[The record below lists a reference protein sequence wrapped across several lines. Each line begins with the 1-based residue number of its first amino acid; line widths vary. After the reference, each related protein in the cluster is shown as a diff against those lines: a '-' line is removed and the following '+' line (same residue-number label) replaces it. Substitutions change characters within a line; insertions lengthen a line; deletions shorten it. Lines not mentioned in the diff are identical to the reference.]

1 MKPKITKSLF
11 FRWITSSK
19 RWFTLFE
26 LMLGITIFAMLM
38 IYTLEAVGN
47 ITIARTR
54 SMSRITLIEELYFF
68 SEKLATQIKEG
79 GIIDY
84 EEYWNRQVRE
94 AIASPTATGTASG
107 HYILPTGFWNYG
119 EGGSA
124 VLWPLATNYW
134 NGYYYCRSENAG
146 NKIATGGCIV
156 SSLNDIGTDQAGKYQ
171 RYGQYKL
178 QFTDYNGNADT
189 DSPSV
194 PGDEDD
200 DPSGSIRWDEDDKDV
215 GDGPIVISGS
225 SPELYLINTQTKER
239 IFFRLTYKQDPNH
252 PMTCNFSLFWTG
264 CLWNIE
270 ILRLKWLDIGLGHS
284 WGLSD
289 ATNPGAFDGDID
301 TWVCH
306 QDWACNWPILPTNY
320 GRLPTGIDSEWIPLF
335 PEYVNVKQLTFSLY
349 PRKDPWKSWAATDTF
364 ATWSVS
370 PFLHPYVRVQMSM
383 GLAWEKRKL
392 INNDD
397 PTISISTTI
406 SLANNITE

>member
-1 MKPKITKSLF
+1 
-11 FRWITSSK
+11 
-19 RWFTLFE
+19 
-26 LMLGITIFAMLM
+26 MLGITIFAMLM
-38 IYTLEAVGN
+38 LYTLEAVGN

-84 EEYWNRQVRE
+84 EEYWNRQILE
-94 AIASPTATGTASG
+94 ASPSPTATGTASG

-124 VLWPLATNYW
+124 VLWPAATVYG
-134 NGYYYCRSENAG
+134 NGYYYCRSENAW
-146 NKIATGGCIV
+146 NKIGTEGCAV
-156 SSLNDIGTDQAGKYQ
+156 STLNDIGTDQAGKYQ

-189 DSPSV
+189 DAPSV

-200 DPSGSIRWDEDDKDV
+200 DPSGNIRGDEDDKDV
-215 GDGPIVISGS
+215 GDGPLVITGS

-239 IFFRLTYKQDPNH
+239 IYFRLTYKQDPTH
-252 PMTCNFSLFWTG
+252 PTTCSFTLFGTW
-264 CLWNIE
+264 CLGNIE

-284 WGLSD
+284 WGLNDTS
-289 ATNPGAFDGDID
+289 NPWAFDGDID

-306 QDWACNWPILPTNY
+306 QDWICNWPVLPTNY
-320 GRLPTGIDSEWIPLF
+320 GTLPTGIDSEWIPLF
-335 PEYVNVKQLTFSLY
+335 PDYVNVKQLTFSLY
-349 PRKDPWKSWAATDTF
+349 PRKDPWKSWAAPDTF
-364 ATWSVS
+364 ATGSIS

-406 SLANNITE
+406 SLSNNITE